1 VSALAEGHTRLNERF
16 LRLRRG
22 GLMLGVD
29 PETGALSLHLW
40 VAVGSAALLVAFC
53 AVAIFRIVP
62 ALRVEVLILG
72 ALLGAVI
79 AWAALDR
86 EAAGDP
92 RAEGRA
98 LQARAGELAARTLAP
113 GSPLGCLD
121 ALVGDNVEAAC
132 EKAIFTSPAS
142 VAAAT
147 SYVAA
152 RLALLSEITAYV
164 GRGGTQIDD
173 VLLPLRHALEADRFG
188 FLAHLLVVRDGCTRE
203 NCDALTLLH
212 DAERV
217 RAHLSEGTLD
227 QLVAQYATAWAQP
240 TEGALADAQA
250 RLAASAQAAAQPSH
264 RPVNIDFP
272 TAASIPPISIMTPEP
287 KGPVLPGVAAAAGA
301 SPNPQP
307 ATPPARHGRKQQ
319 TSPAPQPTAQAGA
332 PAAAVEPIW
341 PEPVPSPPPQAQ
353 SAPPPVAAQSAL
365 APAAEAPMR
374 LNPFPPPPEA
384 SAGMTVGAQ

>member
-1 VSALAEGHTRLNERF
+1 
-16 LRLRRG
+16 
-22 GLMLGVD
+22 MLGID

-40 VAVGSAALLVAFC
+40 VAAGSAVLLAIFC
-53 AVAIFRIVP
+53 VVAIFRVVP

-72 ALLGAVI
+72 ALLGGVI
-79 AWAALDR
+79 AWAVLDR
-86 EAAGDP
+86 EAAGDR

-98 LQARAGELAARTLAP
+98 LEMRAAELAARTLAP

-121 ALVGDNVEAAC
+121 ALAGDNVEAAC
-132 EKAIFTSPAS
+132 ERAIFASPAS

-152 RLALLSEITAYV
+152 RLALLSEMTAYV
-164 GRGGTQIDD
+164 GRGGTGIDD
-173 VLLPLRHALEADRFG
+173 VMLPLRRALEADRFG
-188 FLAHLLVVRDGCTRE
+188 FLAHLLVVRDGCSRE

-217 RAHLSEGTLD
+217 RAHLSDGMLD

-240 TEGALADAQA
+240 TEAADAQA
-250 RLAASAQAAAQPSH
+250 RQAANAQPAPQPSH
-264 RPVNIDFP
+264 KPVNIDFP
-272 TAASIPPISIMTPEP
+272 TSASIPAVSIMTPEP
-287 KGPVLPGVAAAAGA
+287 KGPVLPGVAAAAA
-301 SPNPQP
+301 ANPNPQP

-319 TSPAPQPTAQAGA
+319 TSPAPQPAAQAAA

-341 PEPVPSPPPQAQ
+341 PEPVPLPPQAQ
-353 SAPPPVAAQSAL
+353 SAPPPAAQSPP

>member
-1 VSALAEGHTRLNERF
+1 
-16 LRLRRG
+16 
-22 GLMLGVD
+22 MLGID
-29 PETGALSLHLW
+29 LGAGALSLHLW
-40 VAVGSAALLVAFC
+40 LAVGSAVLLAVFC
-53 AVAIFRIVP
+53 AVAIFRVVP

-79 AWAALDR
+79 AWAVLDR
-86 EAAGDP
+86 EAAGDR

-98 LQARAGELAARTLAP
+98 LEMRAAELAARTLAP

-132 EKAIFTSPAS
+132 EKAIFASPAS

-152 RLALLSEITAYV
+152 RFALLSEMTAHV
-164 GRGGTQIDD
+164 GRGGTEIDD
-173 VLLPLRHALEADRFG
+173 LVLPLRRALEADRFG

-203 NCDALTLLH
+203 NCDALTVLH
-212 DAERV
+212 DMERV

-227 QLVAQYATAWAQP
+227 QLVAQYSTAWAQP
-240 TEGALADAQA
+240 TEAADAQA
-250 RLAASAQAAAQPSH
+250 RQAASAQTAPQPSH

-272 TAASIPPISIMTPEP
+272 TAASIPAVSIMTPEP
-287 KGPVLPGVAAAAGA
+287 KGPVLPGVAAAAA
-301 SPNPQP
+301 ANPNQQP
-307 ATPPARHGRKQQ
+307 ATPAARHARKQQ
-319 TSPAPQPTAQAGA
+319 TSPPPQPAAQAAA
-332 PAAAVEPIW
+332 PPAAVEPIW
-341 PEPVPSPPPQAQ
+341 PEPVPLPPQAQ
-353 SAPPPVAAQSAL
+353 SAPPPAAAQSPP

-374 LNPFPPPPEA
+374 LSPFPPPPEA